1 MTTPQ
6 QSASCLRPSR
16 ICRFLLCLVM
26 FKLCLIGSMFV
37 EPLGLKDYVMSFL
50 PFSSSSETGEAGG
63 AGPLSGPLAANS
75 TDASADK
82 AGARPIIAT
91 PTAHAATENPE
102 NAQAAAAPQSN
113 LSREATQRRQAEL
126 ARKEQDLLALEKD
139 LDDRLMRL
147 QELEMRIQAMLKE
160 AEEVKSAKYRHLV
173 DVLGNMKAKQAA
185 SVLETL
191 DEKIAV
197 KVLSGMRGRQAGEIL
212 TFVNPG
218 KAARLSES
226 LARVQMPF
234 E

>member
-1 MTTPQ
+1 V
-6 QSASCLRPSR
+6 
-16 ICRFLLCLVM
+16 IFKICLV
-26 FKLCLIGSMFV
+26 GSMLV
-37 EPLGLKDYVMSFL
+37 EPLGLKDRIMAFVA
-50 PFSSSSETGEAGG
+50 PAEAPAAVAVNETKAAESR
-63 AGPLSGPLAANS
+63 PLL
-75 TDASADK
+75 
-82 AGARPIIAT
+82 AT
-91 PTAHAATENPE
+91 PTA
-102 NAQAAAAPQSN
+102 QAAEAAPQAAPAPPQSN
-113 LSREATQRRQAEL
+113 LSRDALQRRQDDL
-126 ARKEQDLLALEKD
+126 ARKEQDMRTLEKD

-147 QELEMRIQAMLKE
+147 QELEVRIQAMLKE

-197 KVLSGMRGRQAGEIL
+197 KVLAGMRGRQAGEIL
-212 TFVNPG
+212 TYVVPA